1 MVNRRSA
8 PWLARIL
15 LIVTSVVALMAPAA
29 GRAAA
34 QETPAAAVFA
44 AAAPPIDTNVPVDTA
59 NPFLPE
65 NRDVTDC
72 VGTVQRPGC
81 GSAARGGWHQN
92 LVAIAMIGGLFIVF
106 GRVAWVVIRA
116 QRRATAAGEQ
126 PVIGDVDREPH

>member
-1 MVNRRSA
+1 MV
-8 PWLARIL
+8 RIL
-15 LIVTSVVALMAPAA
+15 LIVTSVLAVAAPAA
-29 GRAAA
+29 GQATAQVGPVRSALAAA
-34 QETPAAAVFA
+34 TP
-44 AAAPPIDTNVPVDTA
+44 PPVGTDVPVDTA

-126 PVIGDVDREPH
+126 SVIGDVDRDPH